1 MMRSSGRPSP
11 HNVLLDGSGRVALVT
26 GAAGGIGVA
35 VVAAF
40 AVAGAEILAVD
51 RLPGWAGEGHREG
64 EPHVVRF
71 AADLAVEAEVVA
83 AVDACLARFGR
94 LDYLIHCAGA
104 TGVGPLVDL
113 ALAEW
118 QRLMD
123 VNLTSAF
130 LLARQA
136 FPALKAAGG
145 SLVLMS
151 SPNGVHGGTP
161 LSGPAYAAAKAGV
174 LNLARYLAKEWAV
187 DGVRVNCILPGTVD
201 TPMLDR
207 LGPEGKEKLVAS
219 IPLGRLTAA
228 REVAAAAAFLCSDH
242 AANMT
247 GGTINISGGR
257 LLL

>member
-11 HNVLLDGSGRVALVT
+11 HNVLLDGGGRVALVT
-26 GAAGGIGVA
+26 GAAGGIGAA

-40 AVAGAEILAVD
+40 AAAGAEILAVD
-51 RLPGWAGEGHREG
+51 RLPGWAGEGD
-64 EPHVVRF
+64 PHAARF
-71 AADLAVEAEVVA
+71 AADLAMEAEVAA

-104 TGVGPLVDL
+104 TGVGPLADL

-161 LSGPAYAAAKAGV
+161 LSGPVYAAAKAGV
-174 LNLARYLAKEWAV
+174 LNLARYLAKEWAA

-207 LGPEGKEKLVAS
+207 LGAEGKEKLVAS